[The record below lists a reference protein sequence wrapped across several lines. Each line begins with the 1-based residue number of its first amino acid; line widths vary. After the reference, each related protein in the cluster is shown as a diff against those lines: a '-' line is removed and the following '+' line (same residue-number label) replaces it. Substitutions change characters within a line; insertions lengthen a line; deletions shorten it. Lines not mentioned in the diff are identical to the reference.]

1 MVGGEWLIFKV
12 GLIALCSRICRM
24 SPVGEIPK
32 DYGSRAVE
40 EEAFR
45 QWGEGCIPQKLR
57 DRKTGK
63 KFYFLDG
70 PPYVTNPIHVGTA
83 WNKTL
88 KDAYIRYLRM
98 NGFCVRDQPGF
109 DMHGL
114 PIEVMVEKR
123 MGIRSKKEIET
134 LGIDRF
140 IGSCRQFALD
150 NLKVATDQFKNLGV
164 WMDWDYPYKTLEN
177 SYIESVWWLI
187 RRAEERK
194 LLGRGK
200 KIVHWCPRCETVLA
214 GYEATDEYRDVEEDS
229 IYVKFLLEGREH
241 DYIMIWTTT
250 PWTLPANVAVMVHPD
265 FMYAKVRAGSE
276 TFIVAEAR
284 VGEVFREL
292 GVPCEVIETM
302 PGSDLK
308 GLRYVAP
315 LLEEVPKQSE
325 LAPAHLVVLSEKY
338 VTLEEGT
345 GCVHCAPG
353 HGEEDHDVGEENGLP
368 DFCPVDEGGRF
379 SADGGKYQGLGVRE
393 ANPIIMDDLKA
404 KGLLFRVERT
414 KHRYPHCWRCK
425 TPLILRVASQ
435 WFIEVTALKENL
447 LEENEKVTWVP
458 DWAGKSRFGNWI
470 KNARDWVI
478 SRQRYW
484 GIPLPIWICAKCG
497 RYEVFGSV
505 ADLAKRYGQPLEGL
519 ELHRPWVDQIKF
531 SCPCGGT
538 MARIS
543 DVADVWMDSGS
554 ASFATLHYPAETAA
568 FDRWWPVDMI
578 LEGHDQ
584 TRGWFYTLMVCGV
597 TAFGET
603 PYRRVLMHGFTIDQ
617 EGRAMHKSLGNVVFP
632 EEVIAKYGRDTLR
645 WYELGCTTW
654 EDLRFSWK
662 AVEETSRFI
671 NILWSTY
678 YFASLYMGLDR
689 FSPDKHT
696 LASVEGHLKAEDR
709 WILSRYERLV
719 KGVSDSMDSLK
730 VFEAVRSME
739 DFMKEELSRGYIRL
753 IRKRT
758 WSEEEDPDKMAVYAV
773 LHHVLLG
780 YLRMAAPVMPFATEI
795 IYQRM
800 FRTSKEMPESVHM
813 LLWPP
818 HDGGR
823 LDDLLEGEMATVKEI
838 IEASYSARQSARIKI
853 RQPLTRLRVVSDSA
867 DAVRAVQDLRQ
878 IILDQA
884 NVKAVEAISSKEEE
898 GMKGVE
904 LVPCRSVLGPLFRGR
919 SGKVADAIARLDGR
933 KVVEDLGRR
942 APVVLDVDGEAV
954 ELKGEYFQV
963 KEKLPENFKGVKVTC
978 GTVYIDTTKSR
989 ELAAEGLMRDLV
1001 RRVQEMR
1008 KRANLR
1014 VDAYIRV
1021 AIASPSEE
1029 NRALIRSKSKEMAAE
1044 VRAMEL
1050 TVAESLGGAMG
1061 LTEEWEIEEERFT
1074 IGIEEIKA

>member
-1 MVGGEWLIFKV
+1 
-12 GLIALCSRICRM
+12 M

-32 DYGSRAVE
+32 DYSSKVVE
-40 EEAFR
+40 EEAFKH
-45 QWGEGCIPQKLR
+45 WADGMIPQKLR
-57 DRKTGK
+57 ERKTGK

-98 NGFCVRDQPGF
+98 NGFYVRDQPGF

-114 PIEVMVEKR
+114 PIEVMVEKK
-123 MGIRSKKEIET
+123 MGIKSKKEIET
-134 LGIDRF
+134 LGIDKF
-140 IGSCRQFALD
+140 IGNCKQFALD
-150 NLKVATDQFKNLGV
+150 NLKVATGQFKNLGV

-187 RRAEERK
+187 KRAEERK

-229 IYVKFLLEGREH
+229 IYVKFKLEGREGE
-241 DYIMIWTTT
+241 YIMIWTTT

-265 FMYAKVRAGSE
+265 FMYAKVRAAGE
-276 TFIVAEAR
+276 TFIVAEGR
-284 VGEVFREL
+284 VGEVCKDL
-292 GVPCEVIETM
+292 GVPYEVLETM

-308 GLRYVAP
+308 GLRYIAP
-315 LLEEVPKQSE
+315 LSEEVPKQSA

-338 VTLEEGT
+338 VTLDEGT

-353 HGEEDHDVGEENGLP
+353 HGEEDHEVGEENGLP
-368 DFCPVDEGGRF
+368 DFCPVDERGRF
-379 SADGGKYQGLGVRE
+379 SSEGGKYKGMGVRE
-393 ANPIIMDDLKA
+393 SNPVIMEDLRA
-404 KGLLFRVERT
+404 KGLLFKVEPT

-425 TPLILRVASQ
+425 TPLILRIASQ
-435 WFIEVTALKENL
+435 WFIKVTALKENL

-484 GIPLPIWICAKCG
+484 GIPLPIWLCSKCG
-497 RYEVFGSV
+497 KYEVFGSV
-505 ADLAKRYGQPLEGL
+505 ADLAKRHGKGLEGL
-519 ELHRPWVDQIKF
+519 ELHRPWVDQIKIT
-531 SCPCGGT
+531 CTCGGV
-538 MARIS
+538 MNRIS

-554 ASFATLHYPAETAA
+554 ASFATLHYPAESAA

-578 LEGHDQ
+578 LEGQDQ

-617 EGRAMHKSLGNVVFP
+617 DGRAMHKSLGNVVFP
-632 EEVIAKYGRDTLR
+632 EEVIEKHGRDTLR

-662 AVEETSRFI
+662 AIEETSRFI

-689 FSPDKHT
+689 FSPEKHT
-696 LASVEGHLKAEDR
+696 LASIEGHLRAEDR

-719 KGVSDSMDSLK
+719 KGVSYSMDSLK

-739 DFMKEELSRGYIRL
+739 DFMKEELSRSYIRL

-758 WSEEEDPDKMAVYAV
+758 WSEEEDPDKMAVYAT

-780 YLRMAAPVMPFATEI
+780 YLRMAAPMIPFATEI

-800 FRTSKEMPESVHM
+800 FRTSGDLPESVHM
-813 LLWPP
+813 LQWPAQN
-818 HDGGR
+818 GGR
-823 LDDLLEGEMATVKEI
+823 VNSLLEEEMTIVKEI
-838 IEASYSARQSARIKI
+838 IEGSYSARQSARIKI
-853 RQPLTRLRVVSDSA
+853 RQPLTRLRVVSDSK
-867 DAVRAVQDLRQ
+867 DVGRAIEGLRQ
-878 IILDQA
+878 IILDQS
-884 NVKAVEAISSKEEE
+884 NVKSVEVISTKEEE

-904 LVPCRSVLGPLFRGR
+904 LIPNRSVLGPLFRGR
-919 SGKVADAIARLDGR
+919 SGKVAEGIGRLDGKRVLADLER
-933 KVVEDLGRR
+933 KT
-942 APVVLDVDGEAV
+942 PVVLDVDGEAV

-978 GTVYIDTTKSR
+978 GTVYIDTTKSQ

-1014 VDAYIRV
+1014 VDAYIRA

-1029 NRALIRSKSKEMAAE
+1029 NRALIRAKSKEIAAE
-1044 VRAMEL
+1044 VRAKEL
-1050 TVAESLGGAMG
+1050 VVAESLERAMG
-1061 LTEEWEIEEERFT
+1061 FTEEWEIEEDKFT
-1074 IGIEEIKA
+1074 IGIEEIKTE

>member
-1 MVGGEWLIFKV
+1 M
-12 GLIALCSRICRM
+12 A
-24 SPVGEIPK
+24 PVGEIPK
-32 DYGSRAVE
+32 DYSSRVVE
-40 EEAFR
+40 EEASKY
-45 QWGEGCIPQKLR
+45 WADEKIPEKLR
-57 DRKTGK
+57 EREAKK

-114 PIEVMVEKR
+114 PIEVMVEKKI
-123 MGIRSKKEIET
+123 GIKTKKEIEA
-134 LGIDRF
+134 LGIDKF
-140 IGSCRQFALD
+140 VNSCKQFALE

-164 WMDWDYPYKTLEN
+164 WMDWDSPYKTLDS
-177 SYIESVWWLI
+177 SYIESVWWLVK
-187 RRAEERK
+187 RAEERR

-214 GYEATDEYRDVEEDS
+214 GYEATDEYRAVEEDS
-229 IYVKFLLEGREH
+229 IFVKFRLEGREG

-265 FMYAKVRAGSE
+265 FMYARVRVGGE
-276 TFIVAEAR
+276 TFIVAEGR
-284 VGEVFREL
+284 TGEVFKDL
-292 GVPCEVIETM
+292 GMPYEILETM

-308 GLRYVAP
+308 GLRYFAP
-315 LLEEVPKQSE
+315 LSEEVPKQSE
-325 LAPAHLVVLSEKY
+325 LAPAHFVVLSGKY

-353 HGEEDHDVGEENGLP
+353 HGEEDHEVGDENGLP
-368 DFCPVDEGGRF
+368 DFSPVDERGRF
-379 SADGGKYQGLGVRE
+379 GPDGGKYQGMGVKE
-393 ANPIIMDDLKA
+393 ANPVIVEDLKA
-404 KGLLFRVERT
+404 KGLLFKVEPTR
-414 KHRYPHCWRCK
+414 HRYPHCWRCK
-425 TPLILRVASQ
+425 TPLILRVAPQ
-435 WFIEVTALKENL
+435 WFIKVTDLKESL

-458 DWAGKSRFGNWI
+458 DWAGRSRFGNWI

-484 GIPLPIWICAKCG
+484 GIPLPIWLCGKCG
-497 RYEVFGSV
+497 RYEVMGSV
-505 ADLAKRYGQPLEGL
+505 AELANRSGEDLKEL
-519 ELHRPWVDQIKF
+519 ELHRPWVDRVRLT
-531 SCPCGGT
+531 CPCGGT
-538 MARIS
+538 MSRIS

-554 ASFATLHYPAETAA
+554 ASFATLHYPAEKAG

-597 TAFGET
+597 TAFGEA

-617 EGRAMHKSLGNVVFP
+617 DGRAMHKSLGNVVFP
-632 EEVIAKYGRDTLR
+632 EEVIEKHGRDTLR

-662 AVEETSRFI
+662 AIEETARFI

-689 FSPDKHT
+689 FSPEKHILT
-696 LASVEGHLKAEDR
+696 AMEGHLRAEDR

-719 KGVSDSMDSLK
+719 KAVSDSMDGLR
-730 VFEAVRSME
+730 VFEAVRAME
-739 DFMKEELSRGYIRL
+739 DFMKEELSRSYIRL

-758 WSEEEDPDKMAVYAV
+758 WSEEEDPDKMAVYAT
-773 LHHVLLG
+773 LHHVLFG
-780 YLRMAAPVMPFATEI
+780 YLRMVAPIIPFAPEI

-800 FRTSKEMPESVHM
+800 FRTSGELPESVHM
-813 LLWPP
+813 LPWPP
-818 HDGGR
+818 HDGSR
-823 LDDLLEGEMATVKEI
+823 VNDLLEGEMAVVKEI

-853 RQPLTRLRVVSDSA
+853 RQPLTRLRVVSDSE
-867 DAVRAVQDLRQ
+867 DVRRAVEDLRQ
-878 IILDQA
+878 IILDQS
-884 NVKAVEAISSKEEE
+884 NVKAVEVISTKEEE

-904 LVPCRSVLGPLFRGR
+904 LVPNRSVLGPVFRGR
-919 SGKVADAIARLDGR
+919 SGRVAESIGRLDGR
-933 KVVEDLGRR
+933 KALEDLERKV
-942 APVVLDVDGEAV
+942 PVMLDVDSESI
-954 ELKGEYFQV
+954 ELKSEFFQV
-963 KEKLPENFKGVKVTC
+963 KERLPENFKGVKAPC
-978 GTVYIDTTKSR
+978 GMVYVDTTKNR
-989 ELAAEGLMRDLV
+989 ELVAEGLMRDLV

-1008 KRANLR
+1008 KRANLK

-1029 NRALIRSKSKEMAAE
+1029 NRELISAKSKEIAAE
-1044 VRAMEL
+1044 VRAREL
-1050 TVAESLGGAMG
+1050 TVTASLGRAMG
-1061 LTEEWEIEEERFT
+1061 LTEEWEIEEDRFT
-1074 IGIEEIKA
+1074 IGIEEIKTD